1 MQQDSLRV
9 SKQIHDTEKT
19 SCEFKVPDHQRGQLL
34 KNPQR
39 HGKRYTIQ
47 PLDC

>member
-1 MQQDSLRV
+1 MTLKKRRVKSKSLTI
-9 SKQIHDTEKT
+9 SD
-19 SCEFKVPDHQRGQLL
+19 GQLL